1 MKDAL
6 GHGSNGHSQ
15 AMHDGHPK
23 TAPVAIHPGA
33 AGRTDLPKKMGRRHF
48 EQIAETLRSQAATD
62 PAGHDARVSQMADRI
77 ASSNPGFRRDLFVKA
92 SQPGTA
98 YKNKSTRAVTRGN
111 AAKQLRKFHGA

>member
-1 MKDAL
+1 
-6 GHGSNGHSQ
+6 
-15 AMHDGHPK
+15 
-23 TAPVAIHPGA
+23 
-33 AGRTDLPKKMGRRHF
+33 MGRRHF

>member
-15 AMHDGHPK
+15 AMLDGHPK
-23 TAPVAIHPGA
+23 TAPVATHPSM
-33 AGRTDLPKKMGRRHF
+33 DNLPKNMGRRHF
-48 EQIAETLRSQAATD
+48 EQIAETLRAQGAAD
-62 PAGHDARVSQMADRI
+62 PAGHDARVNAMADRL
-77 ASSNPGFRRDLFVKA
+77 SQSNSQFRRDLFVKA

-111 AAKQLRKFHGA
+111 AAKQLKKFKGA